1 MLYKIII
8 DSTFFLVIRVA
19 IINKEMEI
27 VMEEHKQEDQCKL
40 LTIKEA
46 AKLTRTAEGTWRHW
60 LMGLGEGM
68 PPVRVI
74 RLGRAVRIH
83 RQDLLNWIETGAVVS
98 PRRRRGRPTKAEQ
111 MRQR

>member
-1 MLYKIII
+1 MLE
-8 DSTFFLVIRVA
+8 VA
-19 IINKEMEI
+19 IINKQMET
-27 VMEEHKQEDQCKL
+27 VMEEHKQEDQSKL

-83 RQDLLNWIETGAVVS
+83 RKDLLDWIETGAVVS
-98 PRRRRGRPTKAEQ
+98 PKRRGPGRPPKAES
-111 MRQR
+111 MRRAR